1 MVKRLTI
8 GLFVTLLTIWCSL
21 VNADESPV
29 HSYTRSFELDLDVG
43 VNMIAMPLN
52 VNRIQKDGSWMAI
65 SESAGTM
72 AGGLK
77 LQDGEVFRMLG
88 NMPTIPISTDAEVE
102 PYFSS
107 PAADSPPTEQLNV
120 SEMVIVD
127 IHRADSIFNTI
138 GASIFG
144 IYAYDP
150 VNDQLIPVTFNP
162 DDNTSI
168 EVPETPSISVA
179 ELDPPFANRLEG
191 GRLFLD
197 ANNGQSVLYDPN
209 DTANDISRPNNES
222 GVNIYQGIQDYV
234 VNGKITRFFAHE
246 RGQNTLVP
254 VKPVWLEREGESL
267 TASQLADSMNTSWV
281 IRLDQSDGRFKAY
294 IPQAS
299 TEEMDFSLESGKGY
313 LVNVIGSLGTST
325 KVRLEGMPWG
335 TPIFAEDSIPLN
347 SDEDLLLPDEIAG
360 DESPRTLAAPS
371 VQETAPWAFVV
382 SGHIAGMVTERT
394 EIVVTNLRTG
404 VSTPSTVSV
413 GKSTITNISRP
424 SYTAVF
430 VDPDRQPLVSSGDVY
445 QVTIIDPRI
454 DPIQHQFRVE
464 STHLS
469 AAHLTANTQLSAQV
483 PRITQLGQN
492 YPNPFNPET
501 WIPFQLHQSADVS
514 VTIYNVVGTMVRQ
527 ISVGFRSAGSYQ
539 SMGRAVYWDGRTDYG
554 EMVASGVYF
563 YTLQAGDF
571 TANRRLVIL
580 K

>member
-21 VNADESPV
+21 ANADESPV
-29 HSYTRSFELDLDVG
+29 HSYTRSFELNLGVG

-52 VNRIQKDGSWMAI
+52 VKRIQKDGSWMAI

-77 LQDGEVFRMLG
+77 LQNGEVFRMQG
-88 NMPTIPISTDAEVE
+88 NMPTIPISADTEVE

-107 PAADSPPTEQLNV
+107 PSADDSITEQFNL
-120 SEMVIVD
+120 SEMVIVE
-127 IHRADSIFNTI
+127 INRADSIFNTI
-138 GASIFG
+138 GAAIFG
-144 IYAYDP
+144 TYAYDP

-168 EVPETPSISVA
+168 EVPEIPSISVA
-179 ELDPPFANRLEG
+179 ELAPPFSNRLAEG
-191 GRLFLD
+191 TLFLD
-197 ANNGQSVLYDPN
+197 ANNGQSILYDPN
-209 DTANDISRPNNES
+209 DTSDSDISLPNNES
-222 GVNIYQGIQDYV
+222 SINIYRGTQDYV
-234 VNGKITRFFAHE
+234 VNGQTTRFFAHE
-246 RGQNTLVP
+246 MGKNTLVP
-254 VKPVWLEREGESL
+254 VKPVWIEREGGSL
-267 TASQLADSMNTSWV
+267 TASQLAESMNTSWV

-294 IPQAS
+294 IPEAS
-299 TEEMDFSLESGKGY
+299 TAEMDFSLESGRGY
-313 LVNVIGSLGTST
+313 LVNVTDA
-325 KVRLEGMPWG
+325 KMVNLEGMPWG
-335 TPIFAEDSIPLN
+335 TPIFEEDSSPIDSNEDLPL
-347 SDEDLLLPDEIAG
+347 SDELAG
-360 DESPRTLAAPS
+360 DESPQTLAAPS
-371 VQETAPWAFVV
+371 VQEAAPWAFVV
-382 SGHIAGMVTERT
+382 SGHIAGMVTEQT

-413 GKSTITNISRP
+413 GKSTMTNISQS

-430 VDPDRQPLVSSGDVY
+430 VDPDRKPLVNSGDVY

-464 STHLS
+464 SNHLS
-469 AAHLTANTQLSAQV
+469 VAHLTANTQLSAQV
-483 PRITQLGQN
+483 PQTTQLGQN

-501 WIPFQLHQSADVS
+501 WIPFQLHQPADVS
-514 VTIYNVVGTMVRQ
+514 VTIYDVVGTMVRE

-539 SMGRAVYWDGRTDYG
+539 SIGRAVYWDGRTDYG

>member
-144 IYAYDP
+144 TYAYDP

-179 ELDPPFANRLEG
+179 ELDPPFANRLVNG
-191 GRLFLD
+191 TLFLD

-209 DTANDISRPNNES
+209 DTDSDISRPNNES
-222 GVNIYQGIQDYV
+222 GINIYQGTQDYV

-267 TASQLADSMNTSWV
+267 TASQLAESVNTSWV
-281 IRLDQSDGRFKAY
+281 IQLDQSDGRFKAY
-294 IPQAS
+294 IPEAS
-299 TEEMDFSLESGKGY
+299 TAEMDFSLESGRGY
-313 LVNVIGSLGTST
+313 LVNVTDA
-325 KVRLEGMPWG
+325 KMVNLEGMPWG
-335 TPIFAEDSIPLN
+335 IPIFEEDSSPINSNEDLPL
-347 SDEDLLLPDEIAG
+347 SDELAE
-360 DESPRTLAAPS
+360 DESPQPLAAPS
-371 VQETAPWAFVV
+371 VQEAVPWAFVV
-382 SGHIAGMVTERT
+382 SGHIAGMITEQT

-404 VSTPSTVSV
+404 VSAPSTVSV
-413 GKSTITNISRP
+413 GKSTMTNISQS

-430 VDPDRQPLVSSGDVY
+430 VDPDRKPLVNSADVY

-454 DPIQHQFRVE
+454 DPIQHQFWVE
-464 STHLS
+464 SNHLS
-469 AAHLTANTQLSAQV
+469 VAHLTANIQLSAQV
-483 PRITQLGQN
+483 PQTTQLGQN

-501 WIPFQLHQSADVS
+501 WIPFQLHQPADVS
-514 VTIYNVVGTMVRQ
+514 VTIYDVVGTMVRE

-539 SMGRAVYWDGRTDYG
+539 SIGRAVYWDGRTDYG

-563 YTLQAGDF
+563 YALQAGDF

>member
-8 GLFVTLLTIWCSL
+8 GQFVTLLTIWCSL

-102 PYFSS
+102 PYFSL

-144 IYAYDP
+144 TYAYDP

-191 GRLFLD
+191 GTLFLD

-209 DTANDISRPNNES
+209 DTDSDISRPNNES
-222 GVNIYQGIQDYV
+222 GINIYQGTQDYV

-267 TASQLADSMNTSWV
+267 TASQLAESMNTSWV

-294 IPQAS
+294 IPEAS
-299 TEEMDFSLESGKGY
+299 TAEMDFSLESGRGY
-313 LVNVIGSLGTST
+313 LVNVTDA
-325 KVRLEGMPWG
+325 KMVNLEGIPWG
-335 TPIFAEDSIPLN
+335 TPIFEEDSSPINSNEDLPL
-347 SDEDLLLPDEIAG
+347 SDELAE
-360 DESPRTLAAPS
+360 DESPQTLAAPS
-371 VQETAPWAFVV
+371 VQEAVPWAFVV
-382 SGHIAGMVTERT
+382 SGHIAGMVTEQT
-394 EIVVTNLRTG
+394 EIVVTNLRTE
-404 VSTPSTVSV
+404 VSTPSTVSI
-413 GKSTITNISRP
+413 GKLTMTNVSQS
-424 SYTAVF
+424 SYTAIF
-430 VDPDRQPLVSSGDVY
+430 VDPDRKPLVNSGDVY
-445 QVTIIDPRI
+445 QVTIVDPRI

-464 STHLS
+464 SNHLLV
-469 AAHLTANTQLSAQV
+469 AHLTANIQLSAQV
-483 PRITQLGQN
+483 PPTTQLGQN

-501 WIPFQLHQSADVS
+501 WIPFQLHQPADVS
-514 VTIYNVVGTMVRQ
+514 VTIYDVVGSMVRE

-539 SMGRAVYWDGRTDYG
+539 SIGRAVYWDGRTDYG